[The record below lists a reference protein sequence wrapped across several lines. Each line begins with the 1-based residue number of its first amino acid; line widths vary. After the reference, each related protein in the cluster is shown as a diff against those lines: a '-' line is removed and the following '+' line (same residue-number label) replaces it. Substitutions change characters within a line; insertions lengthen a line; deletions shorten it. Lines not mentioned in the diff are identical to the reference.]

1 MKKYFYLSFLCLSI
15 LFMSCNNKDIPEV
28 STEINKVSFATSIN
42 SLSRIPGVAK
52 APSASTTNFDV
63 GDVISVFAVEKTA
76 TNTSGTLL
84 STNYANNIK
93 YSYSGTLFESTTPIT
108 YPDTKNSLFFYA
120 IYPYQSS
127 IGSTFTYKVRKD
139 QNVTNRYT
147 QSDLMTAVTD
157 ATTELTPVLKFNHRL
172 SNIVINLT
180 FEQAPTS
187 EVKVSF
193 ENVKRSVTA
202 NLNTNVYES
211 TGVADS
217 AVWAASN
224 GTNSFKAIL
233 PPQTIVDGTK
243 VIRITA
249 GNKQY
254 QLEATADI
262 IWKSGIQYEYNTT
275 ITKEGEVKFTS
286 EINPWGESTDIETT
300 VPPEI
305 LDEMK
310 PYITI
315 YSGNTPP
322 NIENTYFIDPMVTVY
337 CQDEDEGG
345 FEKGEVVNSIYVK
358 FQNQNNATKTI
369 EFISKS
375 TGTESSTGKGAFI
388 SGSGNNFTIYLDT
401 EGTSSGIY
409 TKTALVI
416 SGTKTSTGIQGIRY
430 AFVMVEKGDDPDS
443 ELMDEGVFRVFEDSD
458 GMALLSTWPANINGL
473 QKLPNIS
480 DHNSIFSKRKKK

>member
-345 FEKGEVVNSIYVK
+345 FKKGDIVSSMYIK
-358 FQNQNNATKTI
+358 FANQNNTAKTI
-369 EFISKS
+369 GYAGRSGDQISV
-375 TGTESSTGKGAFI
+375 GKGAFI

>member
-1 MKKYFYLSFLCLSI
+1 MKKYFYLSFLCSSI
-15 LFMSCNNKDIPEV
+15 LFISCNNKDIPEV
-28 STEINKVSFATSIN
+28 NTEIKKISFTTSIN
-42 SLSRIPGVAK
+42 SLSRIPGMNK
-52 APSASTTNFDV
+52 APSASITNFDA
-63 GDVISVFAVEKTA
+63 GDVISVFAVEKTE
-76 TNTSGTLL
+76 TNASGTLL
-84 STNYANNIK
+84 ATNYANNIK
-93 YSYSGTLFESTTPIT
+93 YTYSGALFESANPII
-108 YPDTKNSLFFYA
+108 YPVNKNSLFFYA
-120 IYPYQSS
+120 VYPYQNSLA
-127 IGSTFTYKVRKD
+127 STFVYKVRKD
-139 QNVTNRYT
+139 QNSANRYT

-172 SNIVINLT
+172 SNIIINLT

-193 ENVKRSVTA
+193 ENVKRSVIA

-233 PPQTIVDGTK
+233 PPQTIVNGTN
-243 VIRITA
+243 VIKITV

-254 QLEATADI
+254 QLVATADI
-262 IWKSGIQYEYNTT
+262 TWKSGIQYEYNTT

-305 LDEMK
+305 LDAMK

-345 FEKGEVVNSIYVK
+345 YEKGKVVSSTYIK
-358 FQNQNNATKTI
+358 FQNQNNTAKTI
-369 EFISKS
+369 GYADRSGDQISV
-375 TGTESSTGKGAFI
+375 GKGAFI
-388 SGSGNNFTIYLDT
+388 SGSGNNFTVYLDT

-409 TKTALVI
+409 TRTALVI

-430 AFVMVEKGDDPDS
+430 AFVMVEKGDDPDA
-443 ELMDEGVFRVFEDSD
+443 ELMDEGVFRVFEDKD
-458 GMALLSTWPANINGL
+458 GMSLISTWPANINGL
-473 QKLPNIS
+473 QKGPNVS
-480 DHNSIFSKRKKK
+480 NDNSIFSKMKKN

>member
-1 MKKYFYLSFLCLSI
+1 
-15 LFMSCNNKDIPEV
+15 MSCNNKDIPEV

-76 TNTSGTLL
+76 TNTSVTLL

-345 FEKGEVVNSIYVK
+345 FKKGDIVSSMYIK
-358 FQNQNNATKTI
+358 FANQNNTAKTI
-369 EFISKS
+369 GYAGRSGDQISV
-375 TGTESSTGKGAFI
+375 GKGAFI

>member
-28 STEINKVSFATSIN
+28 STEINKVSFTTSIN

-52 APSASTTNFDV
+52 APSASTTNFDT
-63 GDVISVFAVEKTA
+63 GDAISVFAVEKTA

-345 FEKGEVVNSIYVK
+345 FKKGDIVSSKYIK
-358 FQNQNNATKTI
+358 FANQNNTAKTI
-369 EFISKS
+369 GYAGRSGDQISV
-375 TGTESSTGKGAFI
+375 GKGAFI
-388 SGSGNNFTIYLDT
+388 SGSGNNFTVYLDT

>member
-1 MKKYFYLSFLCLSI
+1 
-15 LFMSCNNKDIPEV
+15 MSCNNKDIPEV

-345 FEKGEVVNSIYVK
+345 FKKGDIVSSMYIK
-358 FQNQNNATKTI
+358 FANQNNTAKTI
-369 EFISKS
+369 GYAGRSGDQISV
-375 TGTESSTGKGAFI
+375 GKGAFI

>member
-1 MKKYFYLSFLCLSI
+1 
-15 LFMSCNNKDIPEV
+15 MSCNNKDIPEV

-202 NLNTNVYES
+202 NLNTNVYEG

-345 FEKGEVVNSIYVK
+345 FKKGDIVSSMYIK
-358 FQNQNNATKTI
+358 FANQNNTAKTI
-369 EFISKS
+369 GYAGRSGDQISV
-375 TGTESSTGKGAFI
+375 GKGAFI

>member
-1 MKKYFYLSFLCLSI
+1 
-15 LFMSCNNKDIPEV
+15 MSCNNKDIPEV

-345 FEKGEVVNSIYVK
+345 FKKGDIVSSMYIK
-358 FQNQNNATKTI
+358 FANQNNTAKTI
-369 EFISKS
+369 GYAGRSGDQISD
-375 TGTESSTGKGAFI
+375 GKGAFI

>member
-1 MKKYFYLSFLCLSI
+1 
-15 LFMSCNNKDIPEV
+15 MSCNNKDIPEV
-28 STEINKVSFATSIN
+28 STEINKVSFTTSIN

-52 APSASTTNFDV
+52 APSASTTNFDT
-63 GDVISVFAVEKTA
+63 GDAISVFAVEKTA

-345 FEKGEVVNSIYVK
+345 FKKGDIVSSMYIK
-358 FQNQNNATKTI
+358 FANQNNTAKTI
-369 EFISKS
+369 GYAGRSGDQISV
-375 TGTESSTGKGAFI
+375 GKGAFI

>member
-1 MKKYFYLSFLCLSI
+1 
-15 LFMSCNNKDIPEV
+15 MSCNNKDIPEV
-28 STEINKVSFATSIN
+28 NTKINKVSFTTSIN
-42 SLSRIPGVAK
+42 SLSRIPGMNK
-52 APSASTTNFDV
+52 APSASTANFDA
-63 GDVISVFAVEKTA
+63 GDAISVFAVEKTA
-76 TNTSGTLL
+76 INTSGTLL
-84 STNYANNIK
+84 ATNYANNIK
-93 YSYSGTLFESTTPIT
+93 YTYSGTLFESVNPII
-108 YPDTKNSLFFYA
+108 YPANKNSLFFYA
-120 IYPYQSS
+120 VYPYQNSL
-127 IGSTFTYKVRKD
+127 GSTFTYKVRKD

-172 SNIVINLT
+172 SNIIINLT

-202 NLNTNVYES
+202 NLNTNTYES
-211 TGVADS
+211 TGTADS

-233 PPQTIVDGTK
+233 PPQTIVNGTN
-243 VIRITA
+243 VIKITV

-254 QLEATADI
+254 ELVATADI
-262 IWKSGIQYEYNTT
+262 TWKSGIQYEYNTT

-286 EINPWGESTDIETT
+286 EINPWGESTDIEST

-345 FEKGEVVNSIYVK
+345 FKKGDIVSSKYIK
-358 FQNQNNATKTI
+358 FANQNNTAKTI
-369 EFISKS
+369 GYAGRSGDQISV
-375 TGTESSTGKGAFI
+375 GKGAFI
-388 SGSGNNFTIYLDT
+388 SGSGNNFTVYLDT

-430 AFVMVEKGDDPDS
+430 AFVMVEKGDDPDTK
-443 ELMDEGVFRVFEDSD
+443 LMDEGVFRVFEDSD